1 MPPDEL
7 TGTEPRHN
15 LWLSQ
20 EDAELLAM
28 VVARSGKIWDKPVRL
43 FTTRTLTYSRLPR
56 PAQRVH
62 VRTGGPRRRRVT
74 SGPRKAR
81 APDDPSRDLDRSH
94 RVGGVCGAKGAKD
107 ALNAMNIQSHIRRTS
122 LPGGAR

>member
-7 TGTEPRHN
+7 TGTEPRYN

-28 VVARSGKIWDKPVRL
+28 VVAGSGKIWDKPVRL
-43 FTTRTLTYSRLPR
+43 FTTRTLTYSRVPR

-62 VRTGGPRRRRVT
+62 VRTAGPRRRRVT

-81 APDDPSRDLDRSH
+81 APDDDGSSGHLGEPEESSGCSTSPQQFDLL
-94 RVGGVCGAKGAKD
+94 D
-107 ALNAMNIQSHIRRTS
+107 AVALS
-122 LPGGAR
+122 LGWERAA